1 MPSSSDLGAGGMS
14 DPYRNRDFIP
24 DFDALVAE
32 TVERSRSLASRAVIR
47 RDIAYGA
54 TSRTTLDLVFPD
66 APKAGAP
73 LHMFVHGGYWRSGSK
88 NDHTLV
94 AAPVIAAGGIAAI
107 VGYDLMPGTR
117 LAAIVAQIRQAC
129 QFLAHLAP
137 EIGANA
143 TRFTASG
150 HSAGAHLV
158 SLLAAAAPGDCGLA
172 ADTPDLQALLLVSG
186 IYDLADI
193 PQSFLKHETQMR
205 PDEAAAWSPLAAI
218 HLPGPLRILSRG
230 SSETPPFHQQAQAF
244 NRMLSDKDLR
254 SEIHEEAGRNH
265 LSVVLDLADPDRPL
279 GRRLADLVAG

>member
-1 MPSSSDLGAGGMS
+1 MIDL
-14 DPYRNRDFIP
+14 YRNRDFIP
-24 DFDALVAE
+24 DFDHLVAE
-32 TVERSRSLASRAVIR
+32 TAERSHSLASRVIIR

-129 QFLAHLAP
+129 KFLARLAP
-137 EIGANA
+137 EIGADA
-143 TRFTASG
+143 ARFTASG

-158 SLLAAAAPGDCGLA
+158 SLLAATAPGDDSMA

-186 IYDLADI
+186 IYDLSDI
-193 PQSFLKHETQMR
+193 PESFLKNEAQLRH
-205 PDEAAAWSPLAAI
+205 DEAAAWSPLAAC
-218 HLPGPLRILSRG
+218 HRPGPLRILTRG
-230 SSETPPFHQQAQAF
+230 DAETAPFHQQARAF
-244 NRMLSDKDLR
+244 GKLLLNAGLR
-254 SEIHEEAGRNH
+254 SEVYEELDRNH
-265 LSVVLDLADPDRPL
+265 LSIVLDLADPDRPL